1 MGFFDSLFGGGKKP
15 TSKKKKAA
23 ASLEPAQTTAV
34 ATGLSPEVIAVIAAS
49 VNMVLGDEADAAV
62 IAAVTAAIIHARNN
76 GVMAVEIKRAGNAWG
91 ETGRQ
96 KIMDARL

>member
-15 TSKKKKAA
+15 TPKKKKAA
-23 ASLEPAQTTAV
+23 ATLEIVQTPVVV
-34 ATGLSPEVIAVIAAS
+34 AGLSPKVIAVIAAS
-49 VNMVLGDEADAAV
+49 VNLALGDEADAAI
-62 IAAVTAAIIHARNN
+62 IAAVTAAIIHAGKN
-76 GVMAVEIKRAGNAWG
+76 GVMAVEIKRSGNVWA

>member
-15 TSKKKKAA
+15 TPKKKKAA
-23 ASLEPAQTTAV
+23 ATLEPAQATAV

-49 VNMVLGDEADAAV
+49 VNMVLGDEADAAI
-62 IAAVTAAIIHARNN
+62 IAAVTAAIIHAAKNP
-76 GVMAVEIKRAGNAWG
+76 VMAVEIKRSGNVWA